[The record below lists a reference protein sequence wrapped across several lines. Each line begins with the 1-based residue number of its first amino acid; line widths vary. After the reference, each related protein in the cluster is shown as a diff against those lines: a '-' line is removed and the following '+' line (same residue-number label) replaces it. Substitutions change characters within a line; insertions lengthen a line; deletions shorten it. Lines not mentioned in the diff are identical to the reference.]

1 MSTLKFYPEHPTA
14 EKTHLIETTKMPLL
28 EQNGPFDVVKLYE
41 EYFNDTQAF
50 FEKYLDKR
58 FMVEGIANK
67 VGPDIHN
74 KPSIELS
81 DRIGGKVYAL
91 VIFQSE
97 DHYKKVKVGDKVVV
111 LSNYLV
117 MSNSYGVVMKN
128 SELVTVFKN

>member
-1 MSTLKFYPEHPTA
+1 MSTLKFYPEHPTD

-28 EQNGPFDVVKLYE
+28 EQDKPFDVVTLYE
-41 EYFNDTQAF
+41 EYHNDSQVF
-50 FEKYLDKR
+50 FENYLDKR

-81 DRIGGKVYAL
+81 DKIGGKIYGL
-91 VIFQSE
+91 VIFPSE

-117 MSNSYGVVMKN
+117 MSNSYGIVMKN